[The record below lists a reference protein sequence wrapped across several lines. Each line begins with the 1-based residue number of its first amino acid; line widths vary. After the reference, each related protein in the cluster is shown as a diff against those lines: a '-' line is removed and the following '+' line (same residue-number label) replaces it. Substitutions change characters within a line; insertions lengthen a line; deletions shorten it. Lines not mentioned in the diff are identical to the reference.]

1 MKKIILLIALVITAS
16 CSKKVEELLIPAPQ
30 ESSQGVSEQKV
41 VFSPDKVYSHNFSIN
56 INQSAGSVRYKVLT
70 TNSEIITIENVQTKI
85 TGCDPQRVKSVLAW
99 IPDVQ
104 RPNYGATLKMGESF
118 ETVPNQEGML
128 VYSLTNLDGCST
140 LNVTVQMRL
149 KPRANHIGQACQGSS
164 NATDCQVV
172 AYCREPYAENFI
184 EVEVWKRESGAL
196 QLNKFINSGDGSR
209 GLMSSAAAFKSQ
221 TVDTLIYQDSNS
233 MMKLLYSLKD
243 TTGTLKENVSGHTF
257 NYDVKCEL

>member
-1 MKKIILLIALVITAS
+1 MKKIILLIALIITAS
-16 CSKKVEELLIPAPQ
+16 CSKKAEEFLIPAPQ
-30 ESSQGVSEQKV
+30 ESSQGVSEQSV
-41 VFSPDKVYSHNFSIN
+41 VFNNDKLYSHNFAIN
-56 INQSAGSVRYKVLT
+56 IKQSEGRVQYKIKTL
-70 TNSEIITIENVQTKI
+70 NPEIITIETVQTKV

-99 IPDVQ
+99 IPDAQ
-104 RPNYGATLKMGESF
+104 QPNRGVSLKIGESF
-118 ETVPNQEGML
+118 QTEASQEGIF
-128 VYSLTNLDGCST
+128 VYGLTNLDGCST

-172 AYCREPYAENFI
+172 AYCREPYAENFV
-184 EVEVWKRESGAL
+184 EVEVWKRELGAL

-233 MMKLLYSLKD
+233 MMKLLYSLK
-243 TTGTLKENVSGHTF
+243 TSAGKLSENVSGHTF
-257 NYDVKCEL
+257 NYDLKCEL